1 MLTALFDIFTGISG
15 DMTIGALIAA
25 GADLENLKNEINK
38 LGLKG
43 FELKTS
49 HVKRSAIDAVKFDVV
64 INNPPQYHTHLT
76 DILNMIDESNL
87 SDYVKVNSKKI
98 FNLIGTEEAKIH
110 NIPIEKIHFHEVGA
124 IDSVVDIIGTCVCL
138 ENLGVEHVYTT
149 PVKMGRG
156 LINTQHGVMPD
167 PAPATLEILKD
178 YPIEFTDIDFELTTP
193 TGAAI
198 VKTLSKGI
206 YNNGLFGSVKIKK
219 IGFGSGTFDIKES
232 PNLLR
237 VILCEVQEDLTI
249 QKETLLQLETNIDDM
264 NPQLYPYVT
273 EKLLEAGVFDV
284 FYHDIIMKKGRP
296 GILLSVLIEEK
307 LLNKVLGIIYNE
319 TTTLGVRIKKLDRHK
334 LPREVIELDSSFGK
348 VKAKVIESGEES
360 LKIKKIIPEFEECK
374 RIALSIGKTYNTVYE
389 QLIKELNK

>member
-25 GADLENLKNEINK
+25 GADFDHLKNEINK

-43 FELKTS
+43 FELKIS
-49 HVKRSAIDAVKFDVV
+49 HVKRNAIDAIKFDVV
-64 INNPPQYHTHLT
+64 INNPPEYHTHLT
-76 DILNMIDESNL
+76 EILKMIDGSRL
-87 SDYVKVNSKKI
+87 SGYVKTYSRKI
-98 FNLIGTEEAKIH
+98 FELIGTEEAKIH
-110 NIPIEKIHFHEVGA
+110 SIPIEKIHFHEVGA
-124 IDSVVDIIGTCVCL
+124 IDSIIDIIGTCVCL
-138 ENLGVEHVYTT
+138 ENLGVEQVYTT

-198 VKTLSKGI
+198 VRILSKGI
-206 YNNGLFGSVKIKK
+206 YNNGLLGSVNIKK

-237 VILCEVQEDLTI
+237 VILSEVQENLTI

-273 EKLLEAGVFDV
+273 EKLLETGVLDV

-296 GILLSVLIEEK
+296 GILLSVLIDEK

-374 RIALSIGKTYNTVYE
+374 RIALSTGKTYNAVYE